1 MLPDANSLPAW
12 FFDLGNLEGS
22 KRPTFAVAQATFD
35 RLLHGG
41 VQADTSVGI
50 LSKIGIAAASLG
62 RADAVR
68 ILIPNQM
75 RLAARQAG
83 AVMANRMT
91 LLEGPQATDAE
102 RLGRAAQALHLALLQ
117 SNPPGPGED
126 PVLHVFPA
134 WPKEWNA
141 RYTLL
146 ARGGFLVTSSMNRG
160 SVESIELESQ
170 AGAPCKLRNPFPAA
184 AVLYRNGS
192 RVETLQGP
200 LLEFKTQKGERI
212 VMLPSG
218 KHPTSL

>member
-12 FFDLGNLEGS
+12 FFDFGNLAGS
-22 KRPTFAVAQATFD
+22 DRPTFAVAQATFD
-35 RLLHGG
+35 HLVHGG
-41 VQADTSVGI
+41 LQSDTPVGI

-68 ILIPNQM
+68 VLIPNQM
-75 RLAARQAG
+75 RLAGRRSG

-102 RLGRAAQALHLALLQ
+102 RLGRASEALHLALLQ
-117 SNPPGPGED
+117 SNPPWPGED

-146 ARGGFLVTSSMNRG
+146 ARGGFLVTSSMNNG
-160 SVESIELESQ
+160 SVESVELESQ

-184 AVLYRNGS
+184 ADLHRNGIK
-192 RVETLQGP
+192 VETLHGP
-200 LLEFKTQKGERI
+200 MLEFKTQRGEHI
-212 VMLPSG
+212 AVTPTG
-218 KHPTSL
+218 KRPV